1 MAKDTLFKLDEDTK
15 NTILEV
21 SALSGIS
28 QNIVK
33 EAYEYL
39 LISWAVKL
47 AENPDKY
54 ASLNIPYMGTVGVKF
69 KEDRIDVNGNL
80 VTEVDAFIDL
90 ADPFKKLVGD
100 VYNEEQTEII
110 DMLKKKIKNAI
121 TVASATD

>member
-33 EAYEYL
+33 EVYEYL
-39 LISWAVKL
+39 LIGWAVKL
-47 AENPDKY
+47 AENSGKY

-80 VTEVDAFIDL
+80 VTDVDAFIDL
-90 ADPFKKLVGD
+90 SDPFKKLVGD

-121 TVASATD
+121 TVASTAE